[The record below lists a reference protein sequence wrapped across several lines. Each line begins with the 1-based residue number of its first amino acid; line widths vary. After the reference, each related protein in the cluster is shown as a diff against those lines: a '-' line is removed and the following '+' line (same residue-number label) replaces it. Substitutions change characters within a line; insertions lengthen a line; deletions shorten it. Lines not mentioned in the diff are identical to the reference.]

1 MKRFLVASILCALPQ
16 GVFAAEMPWVV
27 GEHTCKDTAVQ
38 ELVAGGQ
45 VVECQIAESGKVGAC
60 TVSGKCREAVHEVR
74 VAGPSSLGKFAVL
87 VSQKTNSVFNRV
99 GDTITSLG
107 SLEDAALGGGARP
120 FGSSKEGDGQQ
131 KESSVSGGMTVRALL
146 CAPQA
151 YIPSF
156 VARLIPTYPLG
167 SLCGKPEPE
176 VKQLEF
182 GAVVEKRAS
191 QKALELETPDSGLF
205 IIADPSVVSLGGRA
219 EIRWGAA
226 KVEPGSCT
234 VSGPGMK
241 ERGNW
246 GSAST
251 PAIFET
257 VRFTLT
263 CMGLDGIENKKSAE
277 VDLGA

>member
-1 MKRFLVASILCALPQ
+1 MKRFLVVSILCTLPQ

-27 GEHTCKDTAVQ
+27 GEHTCKDAAVQ

-45 VVECQIAESGKVGAC
+45 VVECQIAESGKIGAC
-60 TVSGKCREAVHEVR
+60 TISGKCREVVNEVR
-74 VAGPSSLGKFAVL
+74 IAGPSPLGKFAVL

-107 SLEDAALGGGARP
+107 SSEGVAVGGGARP
-120 FGSSKEGDGQQ
+120 FGTSKESDDQQ
-131 KESSVSGGMTVRALL
+131 KESSASGGITVRALL

-156 VARLIPTYPLG
+156 VARLIPNYPLG
-167 SLCGKPEPE
+167 TLCGKAEPE

-182 GAVVEKRAS
+182 GAVAEKRAA
-191 QKALELETPDSGLF
+191 QKSIELEVPDSGLF

-234 VSGPGMK
+234 VTGPGMK

-257 VRFTLT
+257 VRFTLI
-263 CMGLDGIENKKSAE
+263 CMGLDGIENRKSVE